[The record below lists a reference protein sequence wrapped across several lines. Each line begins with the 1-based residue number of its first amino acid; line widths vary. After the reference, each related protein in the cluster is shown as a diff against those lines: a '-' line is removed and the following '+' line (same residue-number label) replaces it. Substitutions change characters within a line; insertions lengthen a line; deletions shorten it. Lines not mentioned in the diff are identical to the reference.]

1 MRLRIL
7 ALTAALL
14 ALAMDA
20 DAKGLWI
27 GPQLA
32 FPVPAGDV
40 GDAQL
45 GLDAGVTLDYLKDSH
60 GGVGVDLIYHYWP
73 ASPSYKA
80 KFDDYLA
87 STRFQVIDGSTWA
100 FSALQATVH
109 VKFVASIDG
118 RHRPW
123 VQIGGGAYRI
133 DRNLTEPNW
142 AGSTVIVVGGNQSNV
157 TTVPG
162 WYGSIGFDVRIAPKT
177 LVGIGAEYHH
187 VLSDAQYRR
196 LSLDTQGALGFSAI
210 TVGTHL
216 LFGW

>member
-1 MRLRIL
+1 MRLKIL

-14 ALAMDA
+14 ALAMGA

-27 GPQLA
+27 GPKLA
-32 FPVPAGDV
+32 FPVPARDI

-45 GLDAGVTLDYLKDSH
+45 GLDAGVTFDYLQDAY

-80 KFDDYLA
+80 AFDNYLA
-87 STRFQVIDGSTWA
+87 STRSEVIDGSTWA

-109 VKFVASIDG
+109 AKLVAPIVG
-118 RHRPW
+118 QHRPW
-123 VQIGGGAYRI
+123 VQIGIGAYRI
-133 DRNLTEPNW
+133 DRNLTENW
-142 AGSTVIVVGGNQSNV
+142 VGSTFIIVPGNHSNIS
-157 TTVPG
+157 TVPG
-162 WYGSIGFDVRIAPKT
+162 WYGSVGFDVRTGPNT
-177 LVGIGAEYHH
+177 LVGLGAEYHH
-187 VLSDAQYRR
+187 LW
-196 LSLDTQGALGFSAI
+196 LGTEEGPEFSAI

>member
-1 MRLRIL
+1 MRLRTL

-14 ALAMDA
+14 ALAAGA
-20 DAKGLWI
+20 DAQGLWI

-32 FPVPAGDV
+32 FPVPGRNI

-45 GLDAGVTLDYLKDSH
+45 GFDAGVTFDYLQDPN

-80 KFDDYLA
+80 AFDDYLA
-87 STRFQVIDGSTWA
+87 RTRYQVIDGSTWA

-109 VKFVASIDG
+109 GKLVVPIVG
-118 RHRPW
+118 QHGPW
-123 VQIGGGAYRI
+123 VQIGLGAYRV
-133 DRNLTEPNW
+133 DRNLTEPDW
-142 AGSTVIVVGGNQSNV
+142 VGSTFIRGGSHSNI

-162 WYGSIGFDVRIAPKT
+162 WYGSVGFDVRTGPNT
-177 LVGIGAEYHH
+177 RVGLGAEYHY
-187 VLSDAQYRR
+187 LW
-196 LSLDTQGALGFSAI
+196 LGAEEGPEFSAI